1 MRIVPAAPA
10 ASEVP
15 PELIFQWERRSRAH
29 WRLAGIIALS
39 LLVHAV
45 SFYVLQVAYTP
56 TGSQLPPPA
65 QVVMVPLDQPGNEA
79 FARWLAMEDPALVA
93 QPAGPSAAD
102 TLARLDFRY
111 VPSYKAARPG
121 FKSLDPLPGE
131 NAVAAPPR
139 PRPPGPVPLGLF
151 TTGEPARPT
160 PPTTVGQRTVVA
172 LTGGIETLVATPL
185 PPIRFKTAIGSEPLE
200 PTAFLVGARPEGG
213 LPFVVLKSKPGSV
226 AADEYARDYLARL
239 NFHPTDSSKSGV
251 VWGCAEFAWGN
262 DIYSLSEEKK

>member
-1 MRIVPAAPA
+1 MRIFPAAPT
-10 ASEVP
+10 VP
-15 PELIFQWERRSRAH
+15 EAPLELIFQWEHRSHVH

-39 LLVHAV
+39 LLAHAV

-79 FARWLAMEDPALVA
+79 FARWLAMDDPALVA
-93 QPAGPSAAD
+93 QPADPSTDD
-102 TLARLDFRY
+102 TLAALDFRY

-131 NAVAAPPR
+131 STVSAPPR

-151 TTGEPARPT
+151 ASGEPVRPT
-160 PPTTVGQRTVVA
+160 IPAAVGQRTSVVF
-172 LTGGIETLVATPL
+172 TGGIENLAAVPL
-185 PPIRFKTAIGSEPLE
+185 PPVRFKTTIGSEPLE
-200 PTAFLVGARPEGG
+200 PTTFLVGARPEGG
-213 LPFVVLKSKPGSV
+213 MPFVFLKSKPGSA

-239 NFHPTDSSKSGV
+239 DLRATGSAAGSV
-251 VWGCAEFAWGN
+251 IWGWAEFAWGN
-262 DIYSLSEEKK
+262 DIYLPAAGKK